1 MTATLRDAA
10 LAIGRAGVRAVDP
23 ARLARDALAAPDV
36 AARLAGASAVR
47 VVAVGKAAVPM
58 WTAAHAGLRDVR
70 EALVV
75 APSIPV
81 QSATSATFVE
91 GGHTIPTAGSEA
103 AAWAALALAR
113 RVTRDECLVLL
124 VSGGASAL
132 MAAPAEG
139 VSLLDKMRATRALL
153 RCGARIDEIN
163 AVRKHLSAV
172 KGGRLARAA
181 GGRCVTL
188 GLSDVIG
195 PHEDDLSVIGSGPGV
210 ADPSTFTDAL
220 AVLEKH
226 GLRAHVPA
234 PIVRRLEAGVRGE
247 IEESPKPGD
256 ADMWNLVAQ
265 VIGGRRDAM
274 RGAAEEAT
282 RRGFEVHVVE
292 APLLGEAREVARR
305 FVLDALAWVSGRRGA
320 SPVCVVASGE
330 PTVTVTG
337 HGRGGR
343 NQEFALAAA
352 AVLSA
357 AGRPVAL
364 LSLGTDGVDGP
375 TDAAGGLVDHTTVSR
390 AAALGLSIERS
401 LADNDA
407 YPCLQQ
413 LGDLVVTGA
422 TGTNVGDLV
431 VVTSA
436 PSPSPPR

>member
-23 ARLARDALAAPDV
+23 ARLTRDALAAPDV
-36 AARLAGASAVR
+36 AARLAGASGVR
-47 VVAVGKAAVPM
+47 VVAVGKAALRM
-58 WTAAHAGLRDVR
+58 WTAAGAGLRGVR
-70 EALVV
+70 EAVVV
-75 APSIPV
+75 APSIPDHPT
-81 QSATSATFVE
+81 APAAFVE
-91 GGHTIPTAGSEA
+91 GGHPIPTAGSEA
-103 AAWAALALAR
+103 AARAALALAR
-113 RVTRDECLVLL
+113 RVAHDECLVLL

-132 MAAPAEG
+132 MAAPADG
-139 VSLLDKMRATRALL
+139 LSLDDKMQATRALL

-188 GLSDVIG
+188 ALSDVIG

-210 ADPSTFTDAL
+210 ADPSTFADAL
-220 AVLEKH
+220 AVLEAH
-226 GLRAHVPA
+226 ALRGHVPA
-234 PIVRRLEAGVRGE
+234 AVVRRLEAGVRGE

-256 ADMWNLVAQ
+256 ADRRDLVAR

-274 RGAAEEAT
+274 RGAAAEAA
-282 RRGFEVHVVE
+282 RLGFAVHVVE
-292 APLLGEAREVARR
+292 APLLGEARAAAPR
-305 FVLDALAWVSGRRGA
+305 FVLDALARASARGGA
-320 SPVCVVASGE
+320 APVCVVASGE
-330 PTVTVTG
+330 TTVTVTG

-357 AGRPVAL
+357 GGRPAAV

-375 TDAAGGLVDHTTVSR
+375 TDAAGGLVDHTTASR
-390 AAALGLSIERS
+390 TAALGLSIHRA

-407 YPCLQQ
+407 YPCLQR
-413 LGDLVVTGA
+413 LGDLVVTGP

-431 VVTSA
+431 VIA
-436 PSPSPPR
+436 MA